1 MYDQEIK
8 SVVGKHAPLLSREI
22 TIRPNTEWYT
32 EDLRNAKRMCR
43 KAERRMQ
50 KSNLTVD
57 RQNFKQLCNKTN
69 ELIVRRK
76 REYFSNKIFESEH
89 DQKQLYR
96 LTNSLLGNK
105 RENILPSHANDRTLA
120 NDFGKFFLGKIDT
133 IHDNLRA
140 SISLCSADGDAL
152 RADIRFNGVSL
163 TSFVPAT
170 PEEVS
175 KIVSASPSKL
185 CELDPVPTHALKT
198 CLNSLIP
205 TITNI
210 INKSF
215 SESSVVPLCKT
226 AVVKPLLKKPTLDRE
241 VFKNNRPISNLPFLS
256 KILEKVV
263 ASRLVSHRN
272 EWST

>member
-1 MYDQEIK
+1 MVDMYDQEIK
-8 SVVGKHAPLLSREI
+8 SVVGKHVPLLSRVI

-43 KAERRMQ
+43 KAERRMR

-76 REYFSNKIFESEH
+76 REYFSNKIFESGH

-96 LTNSLLGNK
+96 LTNNLLGNK

-120 NDFGKFFLGKIDT
+120 NDFGKFFLWKNAT

-152 RADIRFNGVSL
+152 RADIRLNDVSL
-163 TSFVPAT
+163 TPIVPAT

-175 KIVSASPSKL
+175 KIVSASPSKS
-185 CELDPVPTHALKT
+185 CELDPVPTHALKHAWIVWFQRSQT
-198 CLNSLIP
+198 SSIRRLTSLLWYRH
-205 TITNI
+205 
-210 INKSF
+210 S
-215 SESSVVPLCKT
+215 
-226 AVVKPLLKKPTLDRE
+226 
-241 VFKNNRPISNLPFLS
+241 RPP
-256 KILEKVV
+256 
-263 ASRLVSHRN
+263 
-272 EWST
+272 